1 MKLNFSSSSQD
12 GLALKFASVIIVKSF
27 MLFLV
32 SLHPLAFQHA
42 PPVCQAVKDVVWTA
56 VGVSR
61 LSLLFSAACELI
73 KRLC

>member
-12 GLALKFASVIIVKSF
+12 GLALKFASVIIDKSF

-32 SLHPLAFQHA
+32 SLHPLVAFQHA

-56 VGVSR
+56 VGVSK
-61 LSLLFSAACELI
+61 LSL
-73 KRLC
+73 